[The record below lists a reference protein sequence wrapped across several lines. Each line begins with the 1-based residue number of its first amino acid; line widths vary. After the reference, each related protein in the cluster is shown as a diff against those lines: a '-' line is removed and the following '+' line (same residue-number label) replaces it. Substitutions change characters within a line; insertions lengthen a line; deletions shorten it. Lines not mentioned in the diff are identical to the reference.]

1 MLATWAQGGDVCAED
16 EESDESSSSA
26 EESLST
32 KLSSVALDST
42 PSTPSHSSPV
52 SVAES
57 STPSISTTPS
67 LDNPDSSIGSIDDP
81 NLRSRPNNTRE
92 RCRRAARR
100 LVDLKIVEI
109 WQHGKVL
116 DPSFA
121 KGRIYLRGLP
131 GLETDLVVARKRIET
146 ETLKRHSVEEGKTK
160 GKKGKSAKEKERE
173 QWEEEEREAGGRVSA
188 RGKKDKEKNS
198 KYDTK
203 EFVEEVVLPTSGKKG
218 KKGKADR

>member
-16 EESDESSSSA
+16 EESDEDSSSA
-26 EESLST
+26 GEDIAKSLST
-32 KLSSVALDST
+32 KLSSIALDTT
-42 PSTPSHSSPV
+42 PSTPSHSSAV

-57 STPSISTTPS
+57 STPSVSTTPS

-81 NLRSRPNNTRE
+81 SLRSRPNNTRE

-131 GLETDLVVARKRIET
+131 GLETDLVLARKRIET
-146 ETLKRHSVEEGKTK
+146 EALKRHSVEEGKTK
-160 GKKGKSAKEKERE
+160 GKKGKSPKEKERE
-173 QWEEEEREAGGRVSA
+173 RWEEEEREAGGSA
-188 RGKKDKEKNS
+188 GGRGKKEKNS
-198 KYDTK
+198 KYETK
-203 EFVEEVVLPTSGKKG
+203 EFVEEVVVPSRKG